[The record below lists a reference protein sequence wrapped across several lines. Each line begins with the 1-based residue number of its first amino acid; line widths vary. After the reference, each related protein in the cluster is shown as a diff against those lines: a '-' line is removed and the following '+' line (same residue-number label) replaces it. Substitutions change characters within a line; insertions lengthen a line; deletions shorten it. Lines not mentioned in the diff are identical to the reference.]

1 MLKYSGVL
9 RDSWVA
15 WAGPPKVIELDPS
28 KPNLSEA
35 LGAFCEAHGID
46 LMHTAADS
54 HWQLGK
60 VERHGGWLE
69 RIFIRTCEEN
79 PPTSAEEFV
88 DNVLQVQVAKNS
100 LITEAGAS
108 PYQIVFGRNP
118 RIPQDL
124 LQEDPHAP
132 SIDAS
137 LEESPFDRAHTV
149 RQAAR
154 RAVLECQ
161 DNKALKAALRAR
173 PRGKQEF
180 RSGDWVC
187 WGTTAGG

>member
-1 MLKYSGVL
+1 M
-9 RDSWVA
+9 
-15 WAGPPKVIELDPS
+15 
-28 KPNLSEA
+28 
-35 LGAFCEAHGID
+35 
-46 LMHTAADS
+46 
-54 HWQLGK
+54 
-60 VERHGGWLE
+60 ERHGGWLE

-173 PRGKQEF
+173 PRVKQEF
-180 RSGDWVC
+180 RSGDWVYYWRSQKWSDNYC
-187 WGTTAGG
+187 GGVDGMEQG